1 MSDVMGTNVT
11 SPGGRI
17 DLLAIYH
24 GLFDTSPDPIYIE
37 DENGLVLDA
46 NQAACRFQAMTRE
59 ELIGCSVLTLVPVSE
74 RVRLE
79 RDFKRWFSGE
89 LSSYEGFTKKPDGA
103 VVPVEVHGIRIDY
116 QGKPAVILHVRDIS
130 LLHRKQ
136 QEFALIFEHMISGC
150 ALHEIILDADGV
162 PVDYRF
168 LAVNRAFERMVGKT
182 AEETIGRTVMELL
195 PQTEKYWVDTYA
207 RVALTGE
214 VAHFENYSRI
224 LDKHFE
230 VSAYSPERGKFVTV
244 VQDVTERHKAMLN
257 LKDQQERERQVLAAQ
272 KLESLGILAGGI
284 AHDFNNL
291 LVGVLGNAEL
301 ALMHVGEENPANEY
315 IEQIRIAGKRASE
328 LTQLMLAYS
337 GRARFNHGPVALNE
351 LVGETCRLVSMA
363 ISKKIS
369 IRMNMDP
376 SLPMISGDIAQL
388 RQLVMN
394 SITNAADA
402 IGDQPGEITI
412 ATKGVLLSPSDF
424 ASVGET
430 PPLAAGMYVVL
441 EVADNGCGI
450 DPSLHS
456 RIFEPFFTSKF
467 SGRGLGLSA
476 VLGIIKG
483 HHGGI
488 ELISAPGRGTRFR
501 FAFPVT
507 TASDVPAREDV
518 VRETKPPSIKDA
530 GRQVVLVVDD
540 ESVVRLVLRKVLER
554 SGFVVAEADNGIVAL
569 EYLRA
574 HPASVSLIMLDL
586 TMPHW
591 SGEETIEAISQ
602 AGFHIPILI
611 MSGYAESES
620 AERFTSPMVRGY
632 IEKPFVLQ
640 DVVNKI
646 HAAIVPAQHA

>member
-1 MSDVMGTNVT
+1 MSDVKSATTNRLD
-11 SPGGRI
+11 GRV

-46 NQAACRFQAMTRE
+46 NKAACRFQAMSRE
-59 ELIGCSVLTLVPVSE
+59 DLIGSSVLSLVPVSE
-74 RVRLE
+74 RARLG

-89 LSSYEGFTKKPDGA
+89 LSSYEGFSQKPDGS

-116 QGKPAVILHVRDIS
+116 HGTPAVILHVRDIS

-136 QEFALIFEHMISGC
+136 QEFALIFEHMITGC
-150 ALHEIILDADGV
+150 ALHEIILDADGQ

-168 LAVNRAFERMVGKT
+168 LAVNKAFERMVGKT
-182 AEETIGRTVMELL
+182 AEETIGRTVKELL
-195 PQTEKYWVDTYA
+195 PQTEKHWVDTYA
-207 RVALTGE
+207 RVAMTGE
-214 VAHFENYSRI
+214 VAHFENYSRS
-224 LDKHFE
+224 LDKYFE
-230 VSAYSPERGKFVTV
+230 VSAYSPEQGKFVTV
-244 VQDVTERHKAMLN
+244 IHDVTERHKAMMN

-369 IRMNMDP
+369 IHMKMDH
-376 SLPMISGDIAQL
+376 SLPTISGDIAQL

-402 IGDQPGEITI
+402 IGDQPGDITI
-412 ATKGVLLSPSDF
+412 ATKGIFLSPSDF
-424 ASVGET
+424 TSVGET
-430 PPLAAGMYVVL
+430 PPLEAGMYVVL
-441 EVADNGCGI
+441 EVTDNGCGI

-476 VLGIIKG
+476 VLGIVKG

-488 ELISAPGRGTRFR
+488 ELKSSPGQGTQFR
-501 FAFPVT
+501 FAFPV
-507 TASDVPAREDV
+507 ALQPEEPPRADVMH
-518 VRETKPPSIKDA
+518 ETKAPVVKSA

-554 SGFVVAEADNGIVAL
+554 SGFVVAEAENGIVAM
-569 EYLRA
+569 EYLRG
-574 HPASVSLIMLDL
+574 HPSSVSLIMLDL

-591 SGEETIEAISQ
+591 SGEETIEALSQ
-602 AGFHIPILI
+602 AGLHIPILI
-611 MSGYAESES
+611 MSGYAESEA

-632 IEKPFVLQ
+632 IEKPFVLH
-640 DVVNKI
+640 DVLQKI
-646 HAAIVPAQHA
+646 HAAIVPAHND